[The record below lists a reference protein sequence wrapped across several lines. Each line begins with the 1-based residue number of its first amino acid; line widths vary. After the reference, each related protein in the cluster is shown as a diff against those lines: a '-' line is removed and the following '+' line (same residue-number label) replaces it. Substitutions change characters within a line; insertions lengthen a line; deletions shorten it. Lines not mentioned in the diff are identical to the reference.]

1 MGKTQ
6 DKLKTKITRRDLFKT
21 GGLAA
26 AAVAVTTIPKTAKA
40 EGAEDDRRLAMVIDL
55 QRCVGCGACI
65 FSCKNEN
72 NVQDGVNF
80 SYKHNKTVG
89 EFPNVRYEYLPT
101 LCNHCEEAPCVGI
114 CPTGAMHKTFGN
126 ITMHNPETCIGCR
139 LCMGACPYTPGVTLN
154 ADDEPEDTSDESW
167 GVIHFNEEETHKGW
181 RNGKAMIAGATSTP
195 SEVTQKVNGNV
206 IPYYNADREKSTPG
220 SGLRK
225 EGIVEK
231 CTLCDHRVKNGE
243 RPYCVE
249 ACPADARIFGD
260 LNDPKSEVRQILG
273 KYRPSRLKE
282 YAGTEPKV
290 FYVRDHN
297 PAHYRKTKGSL

>member
-6 DKLKTKITRRDLFKT
+6 DKLKTKITRRDLFKA

-26 AAVAVTTIPKTAKA
+26 AAAAVTTIPKTAKA
-40 EGAEDDRRLAMVIDL
+40 EGAEDGRRLAMVIDL

-80 SYKHNKTVG
+80 SYKHNQTVG

-101 LCNHCEEAPCVGI
+101 LCNHCENAPCVGI

-126 ITMHNPETCIGCR
+126 ITMHDPETCIGCR

-167 GVIHFNEEETHKGW
+167 GVIHFNEGETHGSW
-181 RNGKAMIAGATSTP
+181 RDGKPIIAGATSTP
-195 SEVTQKVNGNV
+195 AEVTKKANAASTRIQCMCSTKPDMVANMAAARTAPFASVSRLAIRNVMNSVPSPHRADVKRIAPVFPVNGP
-206 IPYYNADREKSTPG
+206 I
-220 SGLRK
+220 
-225 EGIVEK
+225 
-231 CTLCDHRVKNGE
+231 
-243 RPYCVE
+243 
-249 ACPADARIFGD
+249 ARM
-260 LNDPKSEVRQILG
+260 
-273 KYRPSRLKE
+273 
-282 YAGTEPKV
+282 
-290 FYVRDHN
+290 N
-297 PAHYRKTKGSL
+297 PAATAK